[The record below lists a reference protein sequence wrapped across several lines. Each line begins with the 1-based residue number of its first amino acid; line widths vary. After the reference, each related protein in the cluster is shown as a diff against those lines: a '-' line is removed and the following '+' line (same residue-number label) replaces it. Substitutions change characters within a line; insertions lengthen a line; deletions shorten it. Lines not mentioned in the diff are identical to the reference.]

1 MRVHLLLLGGL
12 AACHP
17 GRGTVD
23 ARWLD
28 QAEPLKIVTEGRAGW
43 CPSSGMILVEATEE
57 DRAAA
62 VHWHFDSL
70 GPSSHKL
77 EVPTV
82 PDSTVTGASAVLRY
96 VHLDEVRGYRS
107 LSGELTVES
116 IDSSAVTGR
125 LTAVLQRIG
134 EADSTSL
141 EMSFDRVPLVVDST
155 LCVAPK
161 AAPDTLAPTPATVP

>member
-1 MRVHLLLLGGL
+1 MRLHLLLLGGV
-12 AACHP
+12 AACSS
-17 GRGTVD
+17 GRGMVD

-28 QAEPLKIVTEGRAGW
+28 QAEHLEIVTEGRAGW
-43 CPSSGMILVEATEE
+43 CPSSRMILVEATDE

-70 GPSSHKL
+70 GPSSYRL

-82 PDSTVTGASAVLRY
+82 PDSVVTGASAVLRY

-116 IDSSAVTGR
+116 PDSSAVSGR
-125 LTAVLQRIG
+125 VTAVLQRTG
-134 EADSTSL
+134 ESDSTTL

-161 AAPDTLAPTPATVP
+161 AVPDTLAPTPATEP